1 MRYMSKCRVIYPL
14 VALVLLVTACMS
26 PFGSS
31 SLSKGETA
39 NLLAVTSEYNYRNYS
54 AIKAVL
60 EEAAVGHPSIARV
73 HDIGDSWEKT
83 EGLADRD
90 ILALKISDNVAVE
103 EDEPEVLIMG
113 LHHAR
118 EWPTSELVTALAENL
133 TAGYGVDARISWL
146 VDNRQIWLVP
156 VVNPDGLDYAL
167 ETDDT
172 WRKNRRLNYDDT
184 YGVDLNRNYNGSEN
198 GDPDGL
204 WGGEGS
210 SHNPA
215 DQTYCGESPFSE
227 PETQA
232 VRDLVLAH
240 AFEVAIDFHTYGD
253 YVMWPWSFTTELAPD
268 DDDLVRIGGELVAL
282 NGYLPM
288 QGIYLY
294 PTTGDSTDWLY
305 GAADIFA
312 YCIEVGNE
320 DVGVWERFHPLEY
333 DTAMSLINENLPVS
347 FELMEIAGDR
357 QERGIEIRHDGAS
370 EREYTES
377 GFEIVATV
385 LAERGVN
392 STALEVTYRVDEGE
406 WTSVPM
412 VLYIGNDT
420 YLATIPSLEIG
431 SIVEYYIYAE
441 DLGGFPLTSPRY
453 APYEGHSFEVVEG
466 PDMPPII
473 YHEPRTDES
482 VNDTAFRADRGVS
495 IHALVTDEDMEHVSV
510 SLYHRP
516 LDSSSAFDVVAMLP
530 EGDVDD
536 FLGLVT
542 SGYEYG
548 LEYYIEAQDEQDHI
562 TRAPGDAPHSCHAW
576 YNVAPSIHSVLP
588 DESSRLVGCSQIV
601 EISVTVADDYGPT
614 YVVMSVEYAL
624 GESYLVGMA
633 RVSEAEGVS
642 EWSAEIMTRS
652 LPGTVWLNF
661 TALDGLCSSW
671 LNGTII
677 SVIDPSPLEVDSD
690 VPPSADGS
698 FDIVVTAV
706 PRNATSDMAFRL
718 RMVRPFSLEERVYS
732 FLESSDS
739 SLKAVIP
746 AGSLRGTFTAVVDA
760 LIAGQMVWSSEGST
774 VEVVDLQMP
783 ELLSKTVDFSG
794 TSRLL
799 LLEVTASDAY
809 PVKGI
814 VVFRRYVGQVD
825 FSTSDMD
832 LIGSAGNES
841 TWRCWIMVPTD
852 AVLEY
857 YLVISDDA
865 QSRRAPDSPSL
876 YVFNPA
882 DGESSWDGELL
893 GLPVWVFVSLV
904 LVEVAVVAVAAFL
917 ISRARRP

>member
-1 MRYMSKCRVIYPL
+1 LSKCRVIYPL
-14 VALVLLVTACMS
+14 VALVLLVVAGIPTWS
-26 PFGSS
+26 GSS
-31 SLSKGETA
+31 SIPQGETVKP
-39 NLLAVTSEYNYRNYS
+39 LAVTAEYNYRNYS
-54 AIKAVL
+54 TIKAVL
-60 EEAAVGHPSIARV
+60 EEIAHSHPDIAQV

-103 EDEPEVLIMG
+103 EDESEVLIMG

-118 EWPTSELVTALAENL
+118 EWPTSELVTAIAENL

-198 GDPDGL
+198 GDPDGE
-204 WGGEGS
+204 WGGAGS

-215 DQTYCGESPFSE
+215 DPTYCGESPFSE

-253 YVMWPWSFTTELAPD
+253 YVMWPWSYTTELAPD
-268 DDDLVRIGGELVAL
+268 DDDLVRIGGELAAL
-282 NGYLPM
+282 NGYLPQ

-294 PTTGDSTDWLY
+294 PTTGDSADWLY

-312 YCIEVGNE
+312 FCIEMGNE
-320 DVGVWERFHPLEY
+320 DVGIWEKFHPLEY
-333 DTAMSLINENLPVS
+333 DMAMSLINENLPVS
-347 FELMEIAGDR
+347 LEMMEIAGDR
-357 QERGIEIRHDGAS
+357 QEREIEIGHDAAP
-370 EREYTES
+370 ERQYTES

-392 STALEVTYRVDEGE
+392 TTALEVTYRVDEGE
-406 WTSVPM
+406 WARVPM
-412 VLYIGNDT
+412 ALYSGNDT
-420 YLATIPSLEIG
+420 YLATIPSQEIG
-431 SIVEYYIYAE
+431 SIVEYYIYTE

-453 APYEGHSFEVVEG
+453 APYERHSFEVIEG
-466 PDMPPII
+466 PDMPPIV
-473 YHEPRTDES
+473 YHEPRSDES
-482 VNDTAFRADRGVS
+482 VNDTAFSVDSGVS
-495 IHALVTDEDMEHVSV
+495 IYALVTDEDIEHVSV

-516 LDSSSAFDVVAMLP
+516 LDSGSAFQVVAMLP
-530 EGDVDD
+530 EGGVDD

-548 LEYYIEAQDEQDHI
+548 LEYYLEAQDEQDHI
-562 TRAPGDAPHSCHAW
+562 TRSPGDAPHSCYAW
-576 YNVAPSIHSVLP
+576 YNVAPSINSVLP
-588 DESSRLVGCSQIV
+588 DESSRLVGCSQTV
-601 EISVTVADDYGPT
+601 EVSVTVADDYGPT

-624 GESYLVGMA
+624 GESYLVGMV

-642 EWSAEIMTRS
+642 EWSAEIITRS
-652 LPGTVWLNF
+652 VPGTAWLNF

-677 SVIDPSPLEVDSD
+677 SVIDTSPLEVDSD
-690 VPPSADGS
+690 MPSSVDGS
-698 FDIVVTAV
+698 FDIIVTAV

-718 RMVRPFSLEERVYS
+718 RLVRPFTLDEHVYP

-746 AGSLRGTFTAVVDA
+746 AGSLRGAFTAIVDA
-760 LIAGQMVWSSEGST
+760 LISGRLVWSSEGSS

-783 ELLSKTVDFSG
+783 DLLSKTVDFSS

-799 LLEVTASDAY
+799 LLEVTVADAY
-809 PVKGI
+809 PVKEI
-814 VVFRRYVGQVD
+814 VVYRRYVGQID

-832 LIGSAGNES
+832 VTSSAGNES
-841 TWRCWIMVPTD
+841 TWSCWILVPSN

-876 YVFNPA
+876 YIFDPA
-882 DGESSWDGELL
+882 EEESSWDGEIL
-893 GLPVWVFVSLV
+893 GLPAWVFVSLV
-904 LVEVAVVAVAAFL
+904 LLEVAVVTVAAFL

>member
-1 MRYMSKCRVIYPL
+1 MRYLSKWRVICLL
-14 VALVLLVTACMS
+14 VALVLLVTACIP

-31 SLSKGETA
+31 PIMQGETTR
-39 NLLAVTSEYNYRNYS
+39 LLTVAPEYSYRNYS
-54 AIKAVL
+54 TIKAIL
-60 EEAAVGHPSIARV
+60 EEIADSHPSIARI

-103 EDEPEVLIMG
+103 EDEPEVLILG

-118 EWPTSELVTALAENL
+118 EWPTSEIVTAVAENL

-167 ETDDT
+167 EIDET

-204 WGGEGS
+204 WGGDGS

-215 DQTYCGESPFSE
+215 DTTYCGESPFSE

-240 AFEVAIDFHTYGD
+240 TFEVAIDFHTYGD
-253 YVMWPWSFTTELAPD
+253 YVMWPWSFTTEIAPD
-268 DDDLVRIGGELVAL
+268 DDDLVRIGWELAAL
-282 NGYLPM
+282 NGYLPQ

-294 PTTGDSTDWLY
+294 PTTGDSSDWLY

-320 DVGVWERFHPLEY
+320 DVGFWEKFHPLEY
-333 DTAMSLINENLPVS
+333 NMAMSLINENLPVS

-357 QERGIEIRHDGAS
+357 QEREIEIHHDAIS
-370 EREYTES
+370 EREYSES

-406 WTSVPM
+406 WARVPIA
-412 VLYIGNDT
+412 LYSGNDT
-420 YLATIPSLEIG
+420 YLATIPSQEIG
-431 SIVEYYIYAE
+431 SIVEFYIYAE
-441 DLGGFPLTSPRY
+441 DLGGYSLTSPRY
-453 APYEGHSFEVVEG
+453 APYERHSFEVIEG
-466 PDMPPII
+466 PDMPPIVC
-473 YHEPRTDES
+473 HEPRTDES
-482 VNDTAFRADRGVS
+482 VNDTAFRADSGVS
-495 IHALVTDEDMEHVSV
+495 IHAIVTDEDVEHLSV
-510 SLYHRP
+510 RLYHRP

-530 EGDVDD
+530 EGDADG

-562 TRAPGDAPHSCHAW
+562 TRAPGDAPHSCYAW

-588 DESSRLVGCSQIV
+588 DESSRLVGCSETV

-624 GESYLVGMA
+624 GEAYLVGMV

-642 EWSAEIMTRS
+642 EWSAEIITRS
-652 LPGTVWLNF
+652 LSGTAWLNF

-690 VPPSADGS
+690 VPSSVDGS
-698 FDIVVTAV
+698 FDITVTAF

-718 RMVRPFSLEERVYS
+718 RMVRPFTLEERVYP

-760 LIAGQMVWSSEGST
+760 LISGQLVWSSTGSS

-783 ELLSKTVDFSG
+783 ELLSKTIDFSG

-799 LLEVTASDAY
+799 LVEVTVADAY
-809 PVKGI
+809 PVTEI
-814 VVFRRYVGQVD
+814 VVYRRYVGQVD

-832 LIGSAGNES
+832 IMTSTGNES
-841 TWRCWIMVPTD
+841 TWRCWILVPTY

-857 YLVISDDA
+857 YLAISDDA

-876 YVFNPA
+876 YVFDPA
-882 DGESSWDGELL
+882 DKGSSWDGEIL
-893 GLPVWVFVSLV
+893 GLPAWVFVSLV
-904 LVEVAVVAVAAFL
+904 LVEVAVAAVAVFL